1 MRKIQKMMGHR
12 KMFFAN
18 TGALLLI
25 LAFLLMLVP
34 VLLLG
39 RYARGAADDYCY
51 GISTYHALQTGGN
64 FFAAIWHTVSGY
76 YQSWQGSFAA
86 VGLMTLA
93 PCIWGE
99 ECYGLTAVVML
110 CSLIGGTVKLADT
123 LVRRIGKGSWRDV
136 VYLAVPMLICS
147 IQFVPSPLNSFYWWN
162 GAVYY
167 TFFYGISLLYLE
179 RFLALLYLEKRPPLA
194 AVLVPGVICGVLV
207 GGGNYVS
214 ALLSALLGG
223 LFWLS
228 ALWRKKER
236 VPALLLL
243 CAEAIPFFLSMAAPG
258 NQVRQATVSSASPI
272 YAVLASV
279 AQAVLNLLDW
289 PNWII
294 LLMLLAWVP
303 VLWNLCGR
311 SRFSFRLPGLF
322 VLLAFLLFAA
332 QNAPHFYAV
341 SNAGPLRLR
350 NIVYFSSYWFYL
362 LCEWY
367 CIGWF
372 KRKIAAGLVHIP
384 KRKPWMV
391 PTAAGVFLILSVYW
405 VSFYAPTAF
414 TAGCLRE
421 LDSGMAAEYAAEWDQ
436 RLSVLTDPAITDAV
450 LEPIHTR
457 PSLLYQQD
465 ITEDPSDWKNNV
477 MALYWGKDSVVI
489 REENGKD
496 WTAIAK

>member
-1 MRKIQKMMGHR
+1 MKTQKILQHRKIVLPYV
-12 KMFFAN
+12 
-18 TGALLLI
+18 GAILLI
-25 LAFLLMLVP
+25 LAFLLTLVP

-51 GISTYHALQTGGN
+51 GIYTYQALQSGGN
-64 FFAAIWHTVSGY
+64 VLAAIWRTVSGY

-86 VGLMTLA
+86 VGLMTLT

-99 ECYGLTAVVML
+99 RCYGLTTVVML
-110 CSLIGGTVKLADT
+110 GSLIGGTVKLADT
-123 LVRRIGKGSWRDV
+123 LVRRIAKGSWRDV
-136 VYLAVPMLICS
+136 VYLAMPMLICS

-167 TFFYGISLLYLE
+167 TFFYGISLFYLE

-194 AVLVPGVICGVLV
+194 AVLVPGVICGILV

-214 ALLSALLGG
+214 ALLCALLGG
-223 LFWLS
+223 LLWLS
-228 ALWRKKER
+228 AMWRKKER
-236 VPALLLL
+236 GSALLLL
-243 CAEAIPFFLSMAAPG
+243 CAEVIPFFISVAAPG
-258 NQVRQATVSSASPI
+258 NQVRQATVTATSPI
-272 YAVLASV
+272 QAILDSIRQAAV
-279 AQAVLNLLDW
+279 NLLDW

-303 VLWNLCGR
+303 VLWRLCER
-311 SRFSFRLPGLF
+311 SSFSFRLPGLF

-341 SNAGPLRLR
+341 SDAGPLRLR

-367 CIGWF
+367 CMGWL
-372 KRKIAAGLVHIP
+372 KRKISTGLVHMP
-384 KRKPWMV
+384 GRKPWMA
-391 PTAAGVFLILSVYW
+391 PTAAGVFLLLCIYW
-405 VSFYAPTAF
+405 VLFYAPTTF

-421 LDSGMAAEYAAEWDQ
+421 VGSGVAAAYAAERDQ
-436 RLSVLTDPAITDAV
+436 RLSILTDPEIPDAV
-450 LEPIHTR
+450 LEPIRTR
-457 PSLLYQQD
+457 PILLYQQD

-477 MALYWGKDSVVI
+477 VAVYWGKDSVVI
-489 REENGKD
+489 KEEK
-496 WTAIAK
+496 